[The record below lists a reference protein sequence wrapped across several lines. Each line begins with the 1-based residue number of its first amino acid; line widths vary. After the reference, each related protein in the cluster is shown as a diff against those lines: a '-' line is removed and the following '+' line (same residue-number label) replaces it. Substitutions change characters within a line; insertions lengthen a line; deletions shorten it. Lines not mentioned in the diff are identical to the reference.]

1 MLLCYRLG
9 YTSSRLTSNDNAPEN
24 NVTTIRTTTTTITV
38 KLKMHNKQ
46 EKNPTKDE
54 WHGDWQIITQCAK
67 RITNHVYE
75 ERRDFLCVT

>member
-54 WHGDWQIITQCAK
+54 
-67 RITNHVYE
+67 
-75 ERRDFLCVT
+75 